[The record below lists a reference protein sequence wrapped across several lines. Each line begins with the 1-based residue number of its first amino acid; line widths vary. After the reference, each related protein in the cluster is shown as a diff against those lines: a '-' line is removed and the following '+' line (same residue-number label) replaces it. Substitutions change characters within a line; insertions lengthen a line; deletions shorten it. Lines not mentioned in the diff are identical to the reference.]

1 MQRTDERERTADPEV
16 GADDDASEGPTEGRR
31 GLRSR
36 IGGRLGRVFS
46 VKTFALAL
54 AASLVAMFLG
64 GSIPIVGVV
73 GRFVGLF
80 AVAFAVGL
88 ASSRRRYL
96 EVGLAA
102 ALASGLGFVFGVLT
116 SALLPVGLSVLS
128 DYGVGLA
135 GVGAGSG
142 LLVALAGHY
151 FGRDLRDGLTRN
163 V

>member
-1 MQRTDERERTADPEV
+1 MQRTDERERTAALGGDE
-16 GADDDASEGPTEGRR
+16 DDATDTETAESR

-36 IGGRLGRVFS
+36 LGGGLGRVFS

-54 AASLVAMFLG
+54 VASLVAMFLG
-64 GSIPIVGVV
+64 GSIPIIGVV

-102 ALASGLGFVFGVLT
+102 ALASALGFVFGVLS
-116 SALLPVGLSVLS
+116 SALLPVGLSVLQ

-151 FGRDLRDGLTRN
+151 FGRDLRDGLTRD

>member
-1 MQRTDERERTADPEV
+1 MQRTDERERTAEF
-16 GADDDASEGPTEGRR
+16 GGEEDDATETETASRR

-36 IGGRLGRVFS
+36 LGGVFS
-46 VKTFALAL
+46 VKTFVLAL
-54 AASLVAMFLG
+54 VASLVAMFLG
-64 GSIPIVGVV
+64 GSIPIIGIV

-102 ALASGLGFVFGVLT
+102 ALASALGFVFGVLS
-116 SALLPVGLSVLS
+116 SALLPVGLSVLQ

-151 FGRDLRDGLTRN
+151 FGRDLRDGLTRD